1 MAVITTEETF
11 ENYLEIDNTVLMVS
25 GTLTDDNVTDS
36 VRVTADMVDIEKNH
50 DWASTSCF
58 SKKLHS
64 CCLRI
69 FTKKTINFHD
79 KMYSCYECSIK
90 YQW

>member
-1 MAVITTEETF
+1 VITTEETF

-50 DWASTSCF
+50 D
-58 SKKLHS
+58 
-64 CCLRI
+64 
-69 FTKKTINFHD
+69 
-79 KMYSCYECSIK
+79 
-90 YQW
+90 